1 MVDKNR
7 NLVVISA
14 PSGTG
19 KTTIVRRL
27 MQENKNIR
35 ASVSYTTRNIRP
47 NETNGLDYVFVTVKT
62 FESMIIQNMFLEFAN
77 VFGHYYGTP
86 TKETLEALNQD
97 YTLILEIDWQGAEQI
112 RLKRPGSLSVFVLPP
127 SKEELKKRLTSR
139 AMDSTDQ
146 IELRF
151 QEAIKDIEQY
161 SYFDRVIVNNDIEST
176 CEEIMSLVNSPHTS
190 KPAVSEEALAV
201 IKSFTELGGEKI

>member
-1 MVDKNR
+1 MVDKNG

-19 KTTIVRRL
+19 KTTIVKEL
-27 MQENKNIR
+27 MLKHQNIK

-47 NETNGLDYVFVTVKT
+47 NETNGLDYVFVTLQT
-62 FESMIIQNMFLEFAN
+62 FESMMVQNMFLEFAQ

-86 TKETLEALNQD
+86 TTETLEALNRGH
-97 YTLILEIDWQGAEQI
+97 TIILEIDWQGAKQI
-112 RLKRPGSLSVFVLPP
+112 QLKRPDSISIFLLPP
-127 SKEELKKRLTSR
+127 SKEELKKRLTNR
-139 AMDSTDQ
+139 ATDSSEE

-161 SYFDRVIVNNDIEST
+161 THFDRVIINKNIEST
-176 CEEIMSLVNSPHTS
+176 CDEILSFINNINVSD
-190 KPAVSEEALAV
+190 PAANEEALTV
-201 IKSFTELGGEKI
+201 IKSFIK

>member
-19 KTTIVRRL
+19 KTTIVRHL
-27 MQENKNIR
+27 MQENKNIK

-112 RLKRPGSLSVFVLPP
+112 RLKQPESLSVFLLPP

-176 CEEIMSLVNSPHTS
+176 CEEIMSLVNSPHPTN
-190 KPAVSEEALAV
+190 PAVSEEALAV
-201 IKSFTELGGEKI
+201 IRSFTGLSGEKI

>member
-1 MVDKNR
+1 MADKNG

-19 KTTIVRRL
+19 KTTIVREL
-27 MQENKNIR
+27 MLQNKNIK

-47 NETNGLDYVFVTVKT
+47 DETNGLDYVFVTNQT

-86 TKETLEALNQD
+86 TAETLEALMQG

-112 RLKRPGSLSVFVLPP
+112 RLKNNRNLNQFFCCLP
-127 SKEELKKRLTSR
+127 LKK
-139 AMDSTDQ
+139 
-146 IELRF
+146 
-151 QEAIKDIEQY
+151 
-161 SYFDRVIVNNDIEST
+161 N
-176 CEEIMSLVNSPHTS
+176 
-190 KPAVSEEALAV
+190 
-201 IKSFTELGGEKI
+201 

>member
-1 MVDKNR
+1 MVDKNG

-19 KTTIVRRL
+19 KTTIVKEL
-27 MQENKNIR
+27 MLKNQNIE

-47 NETNGLDYVFVTVKT
+47 NETNGLDYVFVTLQT
-62 FESMIIQNMFLEFAN
+62 FESMIVQNMFLEFAQ

-86 TKETLEALNQD
+86 TKETLEALD
-97 YTLILEIDWQGAEQI
+97 RGHTIILEIDWQGAKQI
-112 RLKRPGSLSVFVLPP
+112 QLKRPDSISIFLLPP
-127 SKEELKKRLTSR
+127 SKEELKKRLTNR
-139 AMDSTDQ
+139 ATDSSEE

-161 SYFDRVIVNNDIEST
+161 SHFDRVIINKNIEST
-176 CEEIMSLVNSPHTS
+176 CDEILSFINNINFSG
-190 KPAVSEEALAV
+190 PAANEEALTV
-201 IKSFTELGGEKI
+201 IKSFVE

>member
-1 MVDKNR
+1 MVNKNG
-7 NLVVISA
+7 NLIVISA

-19 KTTIVRRL
+19 KTTIVKQL
-27 MQENKNIR
+27 MLKNKNIK

-47 NETNGLDYVFVTVKT
+47 NETNGLDYVFVTLQI

-86 TKETLEALNQD
+86 TKETLEALNQGH
-97 YTLILEIDWQGAEQI
+97 TIILEIDWQGAEQI
-112 RLKRPGSLSVFVLPP
+112 RIRRPESMSIFLLPP
-127 SKEELKKRLTSR
+127 SKEELKKRLTNR
-139 AMDSTDQ
+139 ATDSSEQ

-161 SYFDRVIVNNDIEST
+161 NNFDRVIVNNEIDST
-176 CEEIMSLVNSPHTS
+176 CEEIMSFINNSHTS
-190 KPAVSEEALAV
+190 EPAVNKEALAV
-201 IKSFTELGGEKI
+201 IKSFI

>member
-19 KTTIVRRL
+19 KTTIVRQL
-27 MQENKNIR
+27 ILKNKNIR
-35 ASVSYTTRNIRP
+35 ASVSYTTRKMRP
-47 NETNGLDYVFVTVKT
+47 NETNGFDYVFVTEET

-86 TKETLEALNQD
+86 KKETLEALNQD
-97 YTLILEIDWQGAEQI
+97 YTVLLEIDWQGAEQI
-112 RLKRPGSLSVFVLPP
+112 RSQRPGSLSVFLLPP

-139 AMDSTDQ
+139 AMDSTHQ

-161 SYFDRVIVNNDIEST
+161 NNFDRVIVNNEIDST
-176 CEEIMSLVNSPHTS
+176 CEEIMSFVNSSHTS
-190 KPAVSEEALAV
+190 QQSVNKEALAV
-201 IKSFTELGGEKI
+201 IKSFI

>member
-1 MVDKNR
+1 MVDKNG

-19 KTTIVRRL
+19 KTTIVKEL
-27 MQENKNIR
+27 MLKNQNIE

-47 NETNGLDYVFVTVKT
+47 NETNGLDYVFVALQT
-62 FESMIIQNMFLEFAN
+62 FESMIVQNMFLEFAQ

-86 TKETLEALNQD
+86 TKETLEALD
-97 YTLILEIDWQGAEQI
+97 RGHTIILEIDWQGAKQI
-112 RLKRPGSLSVFVLPP
+112 RLKRPDSISIFLLPP
-127 SKEELKKRLTSR
+127 SKEELKKRLTNR
-139 AMDSTDQ
+139 ATDSSEE

-161 SYFDRVIVNNDIEST
+161 SHFDRVIINKNIEST
-176 CEEIMSLVNSPHTS
+176 CDEILSFINNIN
-190 KPAVSEEALAV
+190 VSDPVANEEALTV
-201 IKSFTELGGEKI
+201 IKSFVE

>member
-1 MVDKNR
+1 MVDKKG

-19 KTTIVRRL
+19 KTTIVKQL
-27 MQENKNIR
+27 MLNDKNIK

-47 NETNGLDYVFVTVKT
+47 NETHGLDYVFVALQT
-62 FESMIIQNMFLEFAN
+62 FESMIVQNMFLEFAK
-77 VFGHYYGTP
+77 VFDHFYGTP
-86 TKETLEALNQD
+86 TKETLEALNQG
-97 YTLILEIDWQGAEQI
+97 YTIILEIDWQGAKQI
-112 RLKRPGSLSVFVLPP
+112 RLKRPESMSIFLLPP

-139 AMDSTDQ
+139 ATDSSEQ

-161 SYFDRVIVNNDIEST
+161 SYFDRVIINKNIDST
-176 CEEIMSLVNSPHTS
+176 CDEIISFVNKPNASE
-190 KPAVSEEALAV
+190 PAVNEEALEV
-201 IKSFTELGGEKI
+201 IRSFI

>member
-1 MVDKNR
+1 MVDKNG

-19 KTTIVRRL
+19 KTTIVKEL
-27 MQENKNIR
+27 MLKNQNIE

-47 NETNGLDYVFVTVKT
+47 NETNGLDYVFVTLQT
-62 FESMIIQNMFLEFAN
+62 FESMIVQNMFLEFAQ

-86 TKETLEALNQD
+86 TKETLEALD
-97 YTLILEIDWQGAEQI
+97 RGHTIILEIDWQGAKQI
-112 RLKRPGSLSVFVLPP
+112 RLKRPDSISIFLLPP
-127 SKEELKKRLTSR
+127 SKEELKKRLTNR
-139 AMDSTDQ
+139 ATDSSEE

-161 SYFDRVIVNNDIEST
+161 SHFDRVIINKNIEST
-176 CEEIMSLVNSPHTS
+176 CDEILSFINNINFSG
-190 KPAVSEEALAV
+190 PAANEEALTV
-201 IKSFTELGGEKI
+201 IKSFVE